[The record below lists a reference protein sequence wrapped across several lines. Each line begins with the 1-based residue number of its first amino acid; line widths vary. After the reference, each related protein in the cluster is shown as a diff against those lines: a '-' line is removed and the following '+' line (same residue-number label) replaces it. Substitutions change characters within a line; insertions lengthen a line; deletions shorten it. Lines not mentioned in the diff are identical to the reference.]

1 MEESK
6 RENKQE
12 STQELLE
19 LGASTTKSSKGN
31 IYTLTI
37 IGQIEGHQTLPETV
51 KTTKYEHVIPL
62 LAAVGVIVFFVVA
75 PWTAVFAR
83 QLFPAYRMFFWPG
96 LAYTWVV
103 AALYALALFDFA
115 RIVGNIVRDR
125 SFCLENARRMNRIS
139 AFALLAMLWF
149 AVGLACLALA
159 RMTTPGL
166 WLLFAFLIFMSLVIA
181 LLARALARLTERA
194 AEIKEENDLTV

>member
-1 MEESK
+1 MKK
-6 RENKQE
+6 R
-12 STQELLE
+12 SCFGLW
-19 LGASTTKSSKGN
+19 
-31 IYTLTI
+31 
-37 IGQIEGHQTLPETV
+37 TV
-51 KTTKYEHVIPL
+51 VWL

-75 PWTAVFAR
+75 PWTAAFAR
-83 QLFPAYRMFFWPG
+83 QLFPAYKAFFWPG

-103 AALYALALFDFA
+103 AGLYAWALFDFA
-115 RIVGNIVRDR
+115 RIVGNIMRDC
-125 SFCLENARRMNRIS
+125 SFCRENARRMNRIS

>member
-1 MEESK
+1 MKK
-6 RENKQE
+6 R
-12 STQELLE
+12 SCFGLW
-19 LGASTTKSSKGN
+19 
-31 IYTLTI
+31 
-37 IGQIEGHQTLPETV
+37 TV
-51 KTTKYEHVIPL
+51 VWL

-83 QLFPAYRMFFWPG
+83 QLFPECRAFFWPG

-103 AALYALALFDFA
+103 AGLYALALFNFA

-125 SFCLENARRMNRIS
+125 SFCQDNARRMSRIS
-139 AFALLAMLWF
+139 ALALLAMLWF
-149 AVGLACLALA
+149 TVGLACLALM

>member
-1 MEESK
+1 MKK
-6 RENKQE
+6 R
-12 STQELLE
+12 SCFGLW
-19 LGASTTKSSKGN
+19 
-31 IYTLTI
+31 
-37 IGQIEGHQTLPETV
+37 TV
-51 KTTKYEHVIPL
+51 VWL

-139 AFALLAMLWF
+139 AFAL
-149 AVGLACLALA
+149 ACLALA

>member
-1 MEESK
+1 MKK
-6 RENKQE
+6 R
-12 STQELLE
+12 SCFGLWT
-19 LGASTTKSSKGN
+19 G
-31 IYTLTI
+31 
-37 IGQIEGHQTLPETV
+37 V
-51 KTTKYEHVIPL
+51 WL

-115 RIVGNIVRDR
+115 RIVRNIVRDR